1 MEFDPSKS
9 RNKSTYRERSGNSS
23 RSENLKGIVNMGV
36 NLKSKGYQRKQS
48 KNSKNSKKLNKLK
61 QYLAQVE
68 ILNSH
73 SGSQIHES

>member
-1 MEFDPSKS
+1 
-9 RNKSTYRERSGNSS
+9 
-23 RSENLKGIVNMGV
+23 MGV